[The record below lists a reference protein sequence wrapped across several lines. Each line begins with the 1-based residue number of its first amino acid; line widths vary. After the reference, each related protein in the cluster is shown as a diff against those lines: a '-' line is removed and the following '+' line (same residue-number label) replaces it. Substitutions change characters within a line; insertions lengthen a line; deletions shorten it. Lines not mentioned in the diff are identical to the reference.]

1 MKIFTIGYGGR
12 NPKDFVELLKQNGIK
27 TIVDVRLR
35 PDHASMGA
43 YVKAKSPDK
52 GIQRLLSE
60 EIEYVSI
67 IELGNIFI
75 EYEDWRERYR
85 QLLNNSGVL
94 LTERLMQIKTTFC
107 LMCAER
113 SADNCH
119 RQLLA
124 EFLTQ
129 KGYEVTDI

>member
-1 MKIFTIGYGGR
+1 MRIFTIGYGGR
-12 NPKDFVELLKQNGIK
+12 NPKDFVELLKQNDIK
-27 TIVDVRLR
+27 VLIDVRLR

-85 QLLNNSGVL
+85 QLLNNSGIL

-107 LMCAER
+107 LMCAEK

-119 RQLLA
+119 RQLI
-124 EFLTQ
+124 ENF
-129 KGYEVTDI
+129 